1 MITVY
6 TREKNNNVNAYNSNE
21 IIKFEVSTACV
32 NKSLTV
38 SGIGASVLL
47 KACSPTSLIELY
59 VQEFGKQGLTGPTG
73 PQGLKGDK
81 GDKGDTGLTGPQGEQ
96 GLQGPSGP
104 QGIQGDASTV
114 PGPQGPQGEIGPQ
127 GPQGIQGPQGED
139 GPQGP
144 QGIQGVDGPQGV
156 KGDDG
161 ASIVSGAFVSD
172 DLVFTKDDATTVTIV
187 DAKVDLKGDQ
197 GIQGIPGTAGAN
209 ALIHVTFALAI
220 GTDATTGTNK
230 TNQIIIPRAGTISK
244 CWINAKTAPVGADL
258 ICDINKGGTTIWST
272 QANRIKLTAGNT
284 SGSQTSFDVTSVVEG
299 DLITIDIDQIGSSTA
314 GKDITVILQVT

>member
-21 IIKFEVSTACV
+21 FIKLEVSTACV

-38 SGIGASVLL
+38 SSVGASVLL

-59 VQEFGKQGLTGPTG
+59 VQEFGK
-73 PQGLKGDK
+73 KGTNGINGTNGTNGIDGQDGYTPIK
-81 GDKGDTGLTGPQGEQ
+81 GVDYFDGTNGTNGTNGVD
-96 GLQGPSGP
+96 
-104 QGIQGDASTV
+104 
-114 PGPQGPQGEIGPQ
+114 
-127 GPQGIQGPQGED
+127 GED
-139 GPQGP
+139 GYTPIK
-144 QGIQGVDGPQGV
+144 GIDYFDGINGTN
-156 KGDDG
+156 GTNGIDGEDG
-161 ASIVSGAFVSD
+161 ASIISGAFVID

-314 GKDITVILQVT
+314 GKDITVILQIT

>member
-21 IIKFEVSTACV
+21 FIKLEVSTACV

-38 SGIGASVLL
+38 SSIGASVLL

-96 GLQGPSGP
+96 GLQGP
-104 QGIQGDASTV
+104 I
-114 PGPQGPQGEIGPQ
+114 

-314 GKDITVILQVT
+314 GKDITVILQIT

>member
-21 IIKFEVSTACV
+21 FIKLEVSTACV

-38 SGIGASVLL
+38 SSIGASVLL

-104 QGIQGDASTV
+104 QGIQGPT
-114 PGPQGPQGEIGPQ
+114 GLQGPQGEIGPEGPQGPIGPQ
-127 GPQGIQGPQGED
+127 GPQGIQGPKGEV

-144 QGIQGVDGPQGV
+144 QGIPGTSGGGTIITDTITFANESNYEEKIISHVDISPTSNV
-156 KGDDG
+156 
-161 ASIVSGAFVSD
+161 FVTMEGIED
-172 DLVFTKDDATTVTIV
+172 VL
-187 DAKVDLKGDQ
+187 
-197 GIQGIPGTAGAN
+197 IQG
-209 ALIHVTFALAI
+209 
-220 GTDATTGTNK
+220 
-230 TNQIIIPRAGTISK
+230 
-244 CWINAKTAPVGADL
+244 
-258 ICDINKGGTTIWST
+258 
-272 QANRIKLTAGNT
+272 LTAGVI
-284 SGSQTSFDVTSVVEG
+284 SKGEG
-299 DLITIDIDQIGSSTA
+299 GCTIAVGTPHGATGTYNLTIQI
-314 GKDITVILQVT
+314 IN

>member
-21 IIKFEVSTACV
+21 FIKLEVSTTCA

-38 SGIGASVLL
+38 SSVGASVLL

-96 GLQGPSGP
+96 GLQGP
-104 QGIQGDASTV
+104 I
-114 PGPQGPQGEIGPQ
+114 

-314 GKDITVILQVT
+314 GKDITVILQIT

>member
-21 IIKFEVSTACV
+21 FIKLEVSTTCA

-38 SGIGASVLL
+38 SSVGASVLL

-104 QGIQGDASTV
+104 QGIQGPT
-114 PGPQGPQGEIGPQ
+114 GLQGPQGEIGPEGQQGPIGPQ
-127 GPQGIQGPQGED
+127 GPQGIQGPQGEV

-144 QGIQGVDGPQGV
+144 QGIPGTSGTIITDTITFANESNYEEKIISHVDISPT
-156 KGDDG
+156 
-161 ASIVSGAFVSD
+161 SNIFVTMEGIED
-172 DLVFTKDDATTVTIV
+172 VL
-187 DAKVDLKGDQ
+187 
-197 GIQGIPGTAGAN
+197 IQGLAAGVISKGEGGCTIAVGTAHGA
-209 ALIHVTFALAI
+209 
-220 GTDATTGTNK
+220 TGTYNL
-230 TNQIIIPRAGTISK
+230 TIQII
-244 CWINAKTAPVGADL
+244 N
-258 ICDINKGGTTIWST
+258 
-272 QANRIKLTAGNT
+272 
-284 SGSQTSFDVTSVVEG
+284 
-299 DLITIDIDQIGSSTA
+299 
-314 GKDITVILQVT
+314 